1 MLQSF
6 ALLLRATYRWRWVWS
21 NGEIILRGENW
32 STGRKTL
39 SSATLSTT
47 NPIRINQALK
57 RSFRGESSAT
67 NRTNTMEQSSSWA
80 ARRSWVSQETPRTL
94 WHPKVHYRIH
104 KSPPPVPILSKIDSA
119 RPHSIISKI
128 HFNIILPST
137 CQSSKGS
144 TSFRFIHE
152 NFVCTSTLPRTCYI
166 PCLSKSFWFDHLNG
180 IW

>member
-104 KSPPPVPILSKIDSA
+104 KSPPPVTILSPINPVHASCFCFFKV
-119 RPHSIISKI
+119 RLHSIFHLRLGFPNTLFLSGFLTKSL
-128 HFNIILPST
+128 FPT
-137 CQSSKGS
+137 CA
-144 TSFRFIHE
+144 TCPAYL
-152 NFVCTSTLPRTCYI
+152 FVLDLVTRLTAH
-166 PCLSKSFWFDHLNG
+166 KQAK
-180 IW
+180 